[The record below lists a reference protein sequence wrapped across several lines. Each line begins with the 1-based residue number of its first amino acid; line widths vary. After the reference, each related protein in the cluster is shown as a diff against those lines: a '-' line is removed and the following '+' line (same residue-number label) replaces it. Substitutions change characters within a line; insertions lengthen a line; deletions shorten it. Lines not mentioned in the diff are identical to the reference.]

1 MFPGKVGCLEVI
13 TYPFLLAPGGGFFK
27 QLALSSGLESFVD
40 ILNED
45 LGGTLAS
52 GLVGTKGFGER
63 LLLSKVDFSK
73 DVVEFET
80 DFSVETL
87 VLDSVIKEDGE
98 AETVF
103 VAVEDVVELDDD
115 FEVEL
120 FTNFDD
126 VVVDPVKEGFGEGEL
141 LLGEE
146 CWGLFVNFGPD
157 GLFGAGLVWPLVGGL
172 GEEAV
177 GLFVFGRDITDAG
190 FGGINLEF
198 TDDGFGDTDN
208 GLGDI
213 DFVDNGDVKCFV
225 EAGLEDACFGE
236 VGEADLVE
244 LDACFVFAP
253 LASFS
258 STPMCLTKLG
268 VTGFRPVLLRVV
280 RYGRFSEPF
289 RPRITGFGLS

>member
-1 MFPGKVGCLEVI
+1 MFPGKVGCFEVI

-27 QLALSSGLESFVD
+27 TLILSCGLES
-40 ILNED
+40 
-45 LGGTLAS
+45 S
-52 GLVGTKGFGER
+52 GFVGTKVFGER

-87 VLDSVIKEDGE
+87 VLDSVMKEDGE

-103 VAVEDVVELDDD
+103 VVEDVVEFDDNV
-115 FEVEL
+115 EVEL
-120 FTNFDD
+120 FTNFED
-126 VVVDPVKEGFGEGEL
+126 VVVDPLEDFGEGEL

-146 CWGLFVNFGPD
+146 CWGLFVAFGPD
-157 GLFGAGLVWPLVGGL
+157 GLFGAGLGWPLVDGL
-172 GEEAV
+172 GEEAGLV
-177 GLFVFGRDITDAG
+177 GFGRDITADAG
-190 FGGINLEF
+190 FGGINFEF
-198 TDDGFGDTDN
+198 TDDGFGDSDN

-213 DFVDNGDVKCFV
+213 DFVVDNGEVKCFV
-225 EAGLEDACFGE
+225 EAGFEDACFG
-236 VGEADLVE
+236 VGVEEADLVE
-244 LDACFVFAP
+244 LDTCFAFAP